1 MPRRAAVATVSAH
14 VAVVHYPE
22 GAGHATRMMGVARE
36 LDRRGATVALAGGGD
51 GRRLYE
57 PNDYEVYEPPRVNY
71 VEEYQHAGSGV
82 RGVARVLSGSVPDS
96 ARRVGAIRDWLR
108 GEDPD
113 AVVTDDMFGAA
124 AAATTDRPLYA
135 ISHDAGAMYG
145 DPVVGSVTRVVNAGV
160 GHAAERFFCPAVWPP
175 RGEDIPSAARVPPV
189 ALEPPEGAAD
199 AGPADPGVVVVPSAY
214 SVGFDDLAERLREAG
229 HRVTLVGDDDWA
241 VLPSLLPTLRR
252 AETVVCSGYSTVM
265 EAAVAGTHCVVCP
278 ATNEQRGVARRLL
291 DLEGFTVARD
301 PGEVETAVGED
312 RPDPAFTNGV
322 HAVAARVLDDVGD
335 GVAESVGTTGDVR
348 A

>member
-1 MPRRAAVATVSAH
+1 MSAH

-57 PNDYEVYEPPRVNY
+57 PNGYTAYEPPRVNY
-71 VEEYQHAGSGV
+71 VEEYQHAGNGA
-82 RGVARVLSGSVPDS
+82 RGVVRVLAGSVPHS
-96 ARRVGAIRDWLR
+96 VRRVRAIRDWLHDQ
-108 GEDPD
+108 DPD

-124 AAATTDRPLYA
+124 AAATTGAPLYA
-135 ISHDAGAMYG
+135 LSHDAGSMYD
-145 DPVVGSVTRVVNAGV
+145 DPVVGGVTRAVNAGV
-160 GHAAERFFCPAVWPP
+160 GRAAERFFCPAVWPP
-175 RGEDIPSAARVPPV
+175 RGEDIPGASRVPPV
-189 ALEPPEGAAD
+189 ALEPPEGAD
-199 AGPADPGVVVVPSAY
+199 PGPAEPGVVVVPSAY
-214 SVGFDDLAERLREAG
+214 SVGFDRLAERLREAG
-229 HRVTLVGDDDWA
+229 HRVTLVGDDDWT
-241 VLPSLLPTLRR
+241 VVPSLVPTLRR

-291 DLEGFTVARD
+291 DLDGFTVARD
-301 PGEVETAVGED
+301 PAEVETAVGDD
-312 RPDPAFTNGV
+312 RPAPAFTNGV
-322 HAVAARVLDDVGD
+322 HAVAARVLDDVGA
-335 GVAESVGTTGDVR
+335 GVDSDHSVDVS

>member
-1 MPRRAAVATVSAH
+1 MTRQTAYATVSAH

-57 PNDYEVYEPPRVNY
+57 PNDFDVYEPPRVNY
-71 VEEYQHAGSGV
+71 VDDYQDAGSGAH
-82 RGVARVLSGSVPDS
+82 GVARVLAGSVPAS
-96 ARRVGAIRDWLR
+96 VRRVRAIRDWIR
-108 GEDPD
+108 EEDPD

-124 AAATTDRPLYA
+124 AAATTDHPLYA
-135 ISHDAGAMYG
+135 LSHDAGALYD
-145 DPVVGSVTRVVNAGV
+145 DPVVGGVTRAVNAGV
-160 GHAAERFFCPAVWPP
+160 GRAAERFFCPAVWPP

-189 ALEPPEGAAD
+189 ALEPPED
-199 AGPADPGVVVVPSAY
+199 GPTGPSDPGVVVVPSAY
-214 SVGFDDLAERLREAG
+214 SVGFDDLADRLRGE
-229 HRVTLVGDDDWA
+229 HRVTLVGDDDWT

-278 ATNEQRGVARRLL
+278 VTNEQRGVARRLL
-291 DLEGFTVARD
+291 ELEGFTVARD
-301 PGEVETAVGED
+301 PDEVERAVAAD
-312 RPDPAFTNGV
+312 RPAPTFTNGV
-322 HAVAARVLDDVGD
+322 HAVAARVLDDVD
-335 GVAESVGTTGDVR
+335 TDVEDAVDATGDVH